1 MKNILFLFL
10 LCFAATVQ
18 TQAHATYPA
27 FVTNTVVS
35 AKTAPLSYKAKK
47 MSAEKML
54 GRKLSFKERMILR
67 LQSALPRYDKELARK
82 ANNEALIGFIFS
94 IAGLVLLWPLL
105 IPGLII
111 SSSALRKERI
121 DPGILEKGNYGLA
134 KAGKIIG
141 IIGLAIIAVAI
152 IIIAA
157 VLSSG
162 IYI

>member
-1 MKNILFLFL
+1 LRI
-10 LCFAATVQ
+10 Q
-18 TQAHATYPA
+18 TA
-27 FVTNTVVS
+27 F
-35 AKTAPLSYKAKK
+35 
-47 MSAEKML
+47 
-54 GRKLSFKERMILR
+54 
-67 LQSALPRYDKELARK
+67 PRYDKDLERK

-94 IAGLVLLWPLL
+94 MAGLVLLWPLL

-141 IIGLAIIAVAI
+141 IIGLAIIALAI

-157 VLSSG
+157 VISSG
-162 IYI
+162 VYI

>member
-1 MKNILFLFL
+1 MKNILILFL
-10 LCFAATVQ
+10 SCFFASVQTEALATHPAIVSNATVSSK
-18 TQAHATYPA
+18 A
-27 FVTNTVVS
+27 
-35 AKTAPLSYKAKK
+35 APLTYKAQKTV
-47 MSAEKML
+47 AEKML
-54 GRKLSFKERMILR
+54 GRKLSLKERMALR
-67 LQSALPRYDKELARK
+67 IQTAFPRYDKDLERK

-94 IAGLVLLWPLL
+94 MAGLVLLWPLL

-141 IIGLAIIAVAI
+141 IIGLAIIALAI

-157 VLSSG
+157 VISSG
-162 IYI
+162 VYI